1 MAKGAD
7 RGRVDTED
15 RIMGRIA
22 AATAWAEKNR
32 QLAILAGLAIL
43 AIGAGTVI
51 YLNYR
56 ADLAEQA
63 AVRLDELRIAS
74 QNAAPEQLRSE
85 LSSYIEQ
92 FGSTPQGH
100 EARLLL
106 AEMELQ
112 RGDADAAIRLIEP
125 VVDPDDDP
133 LGYNAAWMLA
143 VAEEQRGDLA
153 AAADWY
159 ERLAGAAPH
168 EFQRRRARAARAR
181 IHMYAGEYDQAEAIY
196 AELAADD
203 GAGAGEEAQLYAVKL
218 GEVRARAAA
227 DLPPPSLPVADETR
241 PEASLESSLEE
252 EAAEDT
258 ADASEDAATAADTT
272 APAEASTP
280 AE

>member
-1 MAKGAD
+1 
-7 RGRVDTED
+7 
-15 RIMGRIA
+15 MGRIA

-32 QLAILAGLAIL
+32 SVAIMAGLAIL
-43 AIGAGTVI
+43 AIGVGGFI

-56 ADLAEQA
+56 ADLAERA
-63 AVRLDELRIAS
+63 AVRLDEIRIAS
-74 QNAAPEQLRSE
+74 QRAAPEELRSE

-92 FGSTPQGH
+92 FGSTPQGD

-125 VVDPDDDP
+125 VVDPTDDP

-153 AAADWY
+153 AAAGWY
-159 ERLAGAAPH
+159 ERLARAAPH

-181 IHMYAGEYDQAEAIY
+181 IHTYAGEYDAAEAIY
-196 AELAADD
+196 ADLAAADD
-203 GAGAGEEAQLYAVKL
+203 AAAGEDSELYAVKL

-227 DLPPPSLPVADETR
+227 DLPPPSLPAVDEPRTAAEPSAEPSADET
-241 PEASLESSLEE
+241 ASEE
-252 EAAEDT
+252 EAA
-258 ADASEDAATAADTT
+258 
-272 APAEASTP
+272 PAE
-280 AE
+280 